1 MNLRISQHRVK
12 PPGKKLRRR
21 AAAAPTFIAH
31 DLILQFVAIPV
42 RGLENMRRLFS
53 LAAFGF
59 GFYYLWNNN
68 DFTIEC
74 LAVGAMGLALLL
86 EFIGAD

>member
-1 MNLRISQHRVK
+1 
-12 PPGKKLRRR
+12 
-21 AAAAPTFIAH
+21 
-31 DLILQFVAIPV
+31 
-42 RGLENMRRLFS
+42 MRRIFS

>member
-1 MNLRISQHRVK
+1 MGARWQESAGTLQEK
-12 PPGKKLRRR
+12 D
-21 AAAAPTFIAH
+21 IA
-31 DLILQFVAIPV
+31 
-42 RGLENMRRLFS
+42 MRRLFS

-68 DFTIEC
+68 DPATEMV
-74 LAVGAMGLALLL
+74 AVGAMGVALLL